1 MGTEICQNCNNNKNI
16 YIEKNLSNKNY
27 LENQKAIDQLNHLIK
42 NQNKSDKIESDI
54 STKINNN
61 EIDNNITNY
70 ENPLYNTSLDE
81 SMNLGNCYIGT
92 NKNNT
97 KIKPYDPENSLQ
109 NIMNKKRLSID
120 KKSVGNEFNF
130 NKRMNK
136 TSKNFNRRKIKYNLF
151 FNNDKINDID
161 ENAENIFE
169 NGVYYNNSNKK
180 NNKTMHKI
188 INQM

>member
-120 KKSVGNEFNF
+120 KKSIGNEFNF

-136 TSKNFNRRKIKYNLF
+136 TSKNFNRRKIK
-151 FNNDKINDID
+151 
-161 ENAENIFE
+161 
-169 NGVYYNNSNKK
+169 
-180 NNKTMHKI
+180 
-188 INQM
+188 